1 MSMSNLRNYNIYFN
15 DLKNQ
20 QPPFSENT
28 HEVNYITENVR
39 EAFLESCAASSLY
52 DFWMEGP

>member
-1 MSMSNLRNYNIYFN
+1 MSNLRNYNIYFN

-52 DFWMEGP
+52 DSWMEGT